1 MDTVDRATRSKIMS
15 KVGREATGPEMKL
28 RKALFARGFRYRLN
42 VKKLPGS
49 PDIVLPKY
57 KAAIFVHGCFWHRHE
72 GCKYATMPKSRV
84 EFWTKKFEDN
94 VARDR
99 RNVEKLLEMG
109 WRVLVVWECSLKGK
123 DTGKVERTIE
133 EVVRWLKSD
142 VRFAEVPN
150 DSIDDVSGLEEK
162 LLDDS

>member
-1 MDTVDRATRSKIMS
+1 MDTVDKATRSKIMS
-15 KVGREATGPEMKL
+15 KVGQKATGPEMKL
-28 RKALFARGFRYRLN
+28 RKALFARGLRYRLN

-84 EFWTKKFEDN
+84 EFWTEKFQANIE
-94 VARDR
+94 RDR

-109 WRVLVVWECSLKGK
+109 WRVAIVWECGLKGK
-123 DTGKVERTIE
+123 DVEKINRTVEDI
-133 EVVRWLKSD
+133 VRWLNSD
-142 VRFAEVPN
+142 RPFIEVP
-150 DSIDDVSGLEEK
+150 SASEETG
-162 LLDDS
+162 